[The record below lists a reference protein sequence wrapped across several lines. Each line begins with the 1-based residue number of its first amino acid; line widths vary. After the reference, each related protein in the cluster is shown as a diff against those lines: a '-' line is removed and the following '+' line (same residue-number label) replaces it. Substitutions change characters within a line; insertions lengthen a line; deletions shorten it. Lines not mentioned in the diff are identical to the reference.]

1 MLGVMPDTLSAA
13 PAATPDALLRAHQ
26 LSKVY
31 RDPGGE
37 VAALQGFSHAFPMG
51 QITAIM
57 GPSGSGKTT
66 LLNLLAGLDTPS
78 GGEVQLGEETIS
90 ELPEAKRAEVRLHR
104 FGFVFQ
110 SYNLVAVLN
119 AWQNVAFPMGLAGMH
134 ARARK
139 AKALGLL
146 ARFGLEKR
154 AHHLPHKLS
163 GGERQRV
170 SVARALANDPAVL
183 FADEPTGNLDSKSGR
198 VVVATLREAAQE
210 GRTVILV
217 THDLRLVDDVD
228 SVLEL
233 SDGSLQRVRQVGTR
247 AEANQLSPVAAP

>member
-1 MLGVMPDTLSAA
+1 MLEHMPSA
-13 PAATPDALLRAHQ
+13 PVDALLTASDLR
-26 LSKVY
+26 KTY
-31 RDPGGE
+31 PDPGGE
-37 VAALQGFSHAFPMG
+37 VTALQGFSYAFPAG

-66 LLNLLAGLDTPS
+66 LLNLLAGLDTPTS
-78 GGEVQLGEETIS
+78 GTVKLDGKVIS
-90 ELPEAKRAEVRLHR
+90 ARPENARAEVRLRR

-119 AWQNVAFPMGLAGMH
+119 AWQNVAFPMGLANVGPAERK
-134 ARARK
+134 ARA
-139 AKALGLL
+139 LELL
-146 ARFGLEKR
+146 RRFGLERR

-170 SVARALANDPAVL
+170 SVARALANDPSVI

-198 VVVATLREAAQE
+198 VVIAALREAAQE

-217 THDLRLVDDVD
+217 THDLRLIDEVDG
-228 SVLEL
+228 VLEL
-233 SDGSLQRVRQVGTR
+233 ADGVLERVRPTRRSAQPVG
-247 AEANQLSPVAAP
+247 AP